1 MNDSSSVEPE
11 KVGKVRFNEFDA
23 LLDTEEENEKI
34 KNLYTLKD
42 ANKKIRVVFLKGF
55 SVGINWTDTVEKDDI
70 KVEERHH
77 LEPNSLINQ
86 RCLGDAIDNI
96 CNSVNKELLIVWDGD
111 NYDKGSFTYVIPELL
126 KKLNSSNITYKLIA
140 YRSSQFEEFKT
151 SWTSCSDIDTTE
163 INIIKS
169 PLISGNHYEDLA
181 IFGRE
186 KTASFL
192 NMSNVSSIC
201 IFCFGGGVILEAE
214 LTPRLPFE
222 TTEIMMYNV
231 TRIRGQKPNMYFQ
244 RNYIFKDTKYID
256 GDSIV
261 LGKYFR
267 IKKDER
273 AICQIENDN
282 ALRETLVNYSKNT
295 SGKGTIRI
303 FERYANRKIQDTSG
317 QSPEIKAVSRRQPQQ
332 LLTKTSPKPN
342 NSAQRSRFNTSHK
355 TSTKKYQKRSSKMT
369 QKKRSQKKR
378 SQRSSKKRSSKKRSQ
393 KKRSHKRSR

>member
-11 KVGKVRFNEFDA
+11 KVGKVRFNEFDG
-23 LLDTEEENEKI
+23 LLGTPEEDSMI
-34 KNLYTLKD
+34 KSLHAVKVPGNKLK
-42 ANKKIRVVFLKGF
+42 VVFLKGF
-55 SVGINWTDTVEKDDI
+55 STGINWSVTVDKSDI
-70 KVEERHH
+70 KGEERDD
-77 LEPNSLINQ
+77 LESNSLINQ
-86 RCLGDAIDNI
+86 ICLGDAIDNI
-96 CNSVNKELLIVWDGD
+96 CNSVNQELLIVWDGD

-256 GDSIV
+256 RYSIV

-342 NSAQRSRFNTSHK
+342 INSRSSFKKSHK

-369 QKKRSQKKR
+369 QKKRS
-378 SQRSSKKRSSKKRSQ
+378 
-393 KKRSHKRSR
+393 